1 LLGLSFPAEREEI
14 ESEFFANED
23 AFQEML
29 TTEIDLI
36 DEYARGELAGE
47 DRRRFENIFVNSLSG
62 RKRVQFARALADT
75 VATPHRVETK
85 NQGALLDVF
94 KSFRLP
100 RLLPTATIW
109 ALIVFVA
116 AIAWLIIDRQRMI
129 NELRELR
136 SEFAELTKRTEAL
149 QPSSDSERTR
159 NAEIAA
165 KFEVLQAQPNRP
177 RHRDRERT
185 ATQQP
190 RHLPEVKVDHE
201 MIASI
206 EPESFVQLT
215 PQHDDSTLGNNFVT
229 RKITELPLEHSN
241 VVGLLSLQPGASR
254 DGGISGN
261 RADQANLLLDG
272 VDLNSPNIG
281 SSGETII
288 RITNSQLWI
297 RFQIPLETAA
307 THDDYR
313 LIVQTAYGRPV
324 TSVSWSEARTPNQ
337 TLLVTPVISTSALP
351 TGNYVLLLMGQESE
365 DLFVKVAAYSF
376 KVIKD

>member
-1 LLGLSFPAEREEI
+1 MVVPWPGI
-14 ESEFFANED
+14 ESGGLEGK
-23 AFQEML
+23 
-29 TTEIDLI
+29 TC
-36 DEYARGELAGE
+36 G
-47 DRRRFENIFVNSLSG
+47 
-62 RKRVQFARALADT
+62 
-75 VATPHRVETK
+75 
-85 NQGALLDVF
+85 
-94 KSFRLP
+94 
-100 RLLPTATIW
+100 
-109 ALIVFVA
+109 
-116 AIAWLIIDRQRMI
+116 
-129 NELRELR
+129 
-136 SEFAELTKRTEAL
+136 
-149 QPSSDSERTR
+149 
-159 NAEIAA
+159 
-165 KFEVLQAQPNRP
+165 
-177 RHRDRERT
+177 
-185 ATQQP
+185 
-190 RHLPEVKVDHE
+190 HE

-215 PQHDDSTLGNNFVT
+215 PQHDNSTLGNNFVS

-241 VVGLLSLQPGASR
+241 AVGLLSLQPGASR

-313 LIVQTAYGRPV
+313 LIVQTADGRPV